1 MLLRTRDAPALVVE
15 SGGVLATAPPSGC
28 HAAWELGGQAAE
40 GNPDDWIVDEFVPRP
55 AMSQYDVPGVIL

>member
-40 GNPDDWIVDEFVPRP
+40 GNPDDWIVDEFALRP
-55 AMSQYDVPGVIL
+55 AMSQYVLPGDTL